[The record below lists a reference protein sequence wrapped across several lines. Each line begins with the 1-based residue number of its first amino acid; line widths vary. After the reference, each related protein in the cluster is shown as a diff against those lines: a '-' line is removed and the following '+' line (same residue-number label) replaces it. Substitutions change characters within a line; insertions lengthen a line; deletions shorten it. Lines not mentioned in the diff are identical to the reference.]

1 MEYSTGRR
9 YFLKHVSAGAIGSA
23 LSVMGSGSAHA
34 SRFETLPKS
43 SAVALT
49 TGTDRRGMV
58 YDALKPFTDEVK
70 AGIKNRQVVI
80 KVNMGQV
87 DAKLPLNATHP
98 DAVRGILDFLK
109 PIYKHKVILAEA
121 TAAESRSTLE
131 GFKNFGFLPL
141 EKDYSIEFVDLNDR
155 PTQACWI
162 LGEKNHPLKID
173 IIRTYLDPGIFLI
186 SVTRLKTHDNIL
198 ATLTLKNVVMG
209 SPVNHFRQKSY
220 EGRNEKGLMHSGGN
234 RGLSYN
240 LFRVAEMGVRP
251 DLSVLDG
258 VVGME
263 GDGPVSGPSID
274 HGVVLAGTDF
284 LAVDRMGVEL
294 MGIDYQKVIY
304 LRWCGQAGLGNDDR
318 SKIEIIGPDP
328 AKYVKTYKLH
338 RNIATQLE
346 WIEKDKI

>member
-1 MEYSTGRR
+1 MDKR
-9 YFLKHVSAGAIGSA
+9 F
-23 LSVMGSGSAHA
+23 SVFDAAVVGSGSAHA
-34 SRFETLPKS
+34 SRFGATSKT
-43 SAVALT
+43 SAVTLT

-58 YDALKPFTDEVK
+58 YDALKPFKDEVR
-70 AGIKNRQVVI
+70 AGINNRQVVI

-109 PIYKHKVILAEA
+109 PIYKHRVILAEA

-131 GFKNFGFLPL
+131 GFKNFGYLPL
-141 EKDYSIEFVDLNDR
+141 EKDYSIEFVDLNER
-155 PTQACWI
+155 PTRTCWI
-162 LGEKNHPLKID
+162 LGEKNHPQKIN
-173 IIRTYLDPGIFLI
+173 IIQTYLDPGNYLI
-186 SVTRLKTHDNIL
+186 SVTRLKTHDNVF

-209 SPVNHFRQKSY
+209 SPVNHWRQRSY
-220 EGRNEKGLMHSGGN
+220 EGRNEKPMMHSGGN

-251 DLSVLDG
+251 DLAVLDG

-263 GDGPVSGPSID
+263 GNGPVSGPPID
-274 HGVVLAGTDF
+274 HGVVLAGTDW

-294 MGIDYQKVIY
+294 MGIDYRRVIY
-304 LRWCGQAGLGNDDR
+304 LRWCGQVGMGQDDR

-328 AKYVKTYKLH
+328 ANYVKTYKLH
-338 RNIATQLE
+338 RNIAEQLA
-346 WIEKDKI
+346 WIEQDKI